1 MNPVAKLGSSSFCI
15 YETTFL
21 NLKVKYADVEGTNMY
36 HVKSFVDSY
45 NAANEEPIME
55 FRRFLEYDEIP
66 QYLRDFYE
74 ISRAGLDGAGSD
86 HYMSYPSKGC
96 GTSSNPNEID
106 HAGLNGVTYDLFDS
120 NNRWNIPNVIVYC
133 YSQLNNTK
141 GYWVRAEILSRF
153 AQRGNS
159 RFAVMVDMLI
169 ASIAENRV
177 EDKKV
182 IIDSLTLQN
191 NQLCKNIKKLTNR
204 FVRNDESYQWA
215 YSLTVKD
222 TPNEDNI
229 ILRSQYLHQD
239 KVKGKKSQEGHIYY
253 VKNLPNGYV
262 FRYCAFP
269 NILDVIES
277 YGGYSLN
284 TQRSTFVIPRD
295 QWNEYK
301 REICFNIRMA
311 LKNTRQDLCW
321 RSDLELDEDIE

>member
-45 NAANEEPIME
+45 NAANEEPIVE
-55 FRRFLEYDEIP
+55 FRHFLEYEGISE
-66 QYLRDFYE
+66 YLCCFYE
-74 ISRAGLDGAGSD
+74 IG
-86 HYMSYPSKGC
+86 
-96 GTSSNPNEID
+96 
-106 HAGLNGVTYDLFDS
+106 HAGISGVGSNTDKTAGPHSEDRHLLDS
-120 NNRWNIPNVIVYC
+120 NNRWNIPNVIVYN
-133 YSQLNNTK
+133 YSNIDNTR
-141 GYWVRAEILSRF
+141 GYWVRGEILSRYS
-153 AQRGNS
+153 QRGNS

-215 YSLTVKD
+215 YSLTVD
-222 TPNEDNI
+222 EDEDEDNVV
-229 ILRSQYLHQD
+229 LHSQYMHQY

-253 VKNLPNGYV
+253 VKNIPNGYV

-269 NILDVIES
+269 NILDVIEP
-277 YGGYSLN
+277 YGGIPVN
-284 TQRSTFVIPRD
+284 NQKSTFNIPKD
-295 QWNEYK
+295 QWNKYK

-321 RSDLELDEDIE
+321 RTDLELDEDIE

>member
-45 NAANEEPIME
+45 NAANEEPIVE
-55 FRRFLEYDEIP
+55 FKNFLRSEGITEY
-66 QYLRDFYE
+66 LHCFYE
-74 ISRAGLDGAGSD
+74 IGRVRIS
-86 HYMSYPSKGC
+86 HP
-96 GTSSNPNEID
+96 TSIKEFN
-106 HAGLNGVTYDLFDS
+106 LFDE
-120 NNRWNIPNVIVYC
+120 NGYWNIPSVITHC
-133 YSQLNNTK
+133 YSQKDNTR
-141 GYWVRAEILSRF
+141 GYWVRAEILSRY

-159 RFAVMVDMLI
+159 RFAAMVDMLI

-262 FRYCAFP
+262 FRYNAYP
-269 NILDVIES
+269 NILDVIEP

>member
-1 MNPVAKLGSSSFCI
+1 MNPVAKLGSSSFSI

-86 HYMSYPSKGC
+86 
-96 GTSSNPNEID
+96 
-106 HAGLNGVTYDLFDS
+106 LFD
-120 NNRWNIPNVIVYC
+120 NNNYWNIPNVIVYC
-133 YSQLNNTK
+133 YSNVDNTR

-204 FVRNDESYQWA
+204 FVRNNESYQWA
-215 YSLTVKD
+215 YSLTVD
-222 TPNEDNI
+222 EDEDEDNVV
-229 ILRSQYLHQD
+229 LHSQYMHQY

-253 VKNLPNGYV
+253 VKNIPNGYV

-269 NILDVIES
+269 NILDVIEP
-277 YGGYSLN
+277 YGGIPVN
-284 TQRSTFVIPRD
+284 NQKSTFNIPKD
-295 QWNEYK
+295 QWNKYK

-321 RSDLELDEDIE
+321 RTDLEMDEDIE

>member
-45 NAANEEPIME
+45 NAANEEPIVE
-55 FRRFLEYDEIP
+55 FKNFLRSEGITEY
-66 QYLRDFYE
+66 LHCFYE
-74 ISRAGLDGAGSD
+74 IGRVRNSHPTLI
-86 HYMSYPSKGC
+86 KEF
-96 GTSSNPNEID
+96 N
-106 HAGLNGVTYDLFDS
+106 LFDE
-120 NNRWNIPNVIVYC
+120 NGYWNIPSVITHC
-133 YSQLNNTK
+133 YSQKDNTR
-141 GYWVRAEILSRF
+141 GYWVRAEILSRY

-159 RFAVMVDMLI
+159 RFAAMVDMLI

-262 FRYCAFP
+262 FRYNAYP
-269 NILDVIES
+269 NILDVIEPH
-277 YGGYSLN
+277 GGYSLN

-321 RSDLELDEDIE
+321 RTDLELDEDIE

>member
-45 NAANEEPIME
+45 NAANEEPIVE
-55 FRRFLEYDEIP
+55 FRKFLQYDNVP
-66 QYLRDFYE
+66 DYLYDFYE
-74 ISRAGLDGAGSD
+74 ISRSRNSAPAVN
-86 HYMSYPSKGC
+86 SKMKENC
-96 GTSSNPNEID
+96 ID
-106 HAGLNGVTYDLFDS
+106 DNGY
-120 NNRWNIPNVIVYC
+120 WNIPNVIVYC
-133 YSQLNNTK
+133 FSNIDNTR
-141 GYWVRAEILSRF
+141 GYWVRAEILSRY

-222 TPNEDNI
+222 TPNEENI

-277 YGGYSLN
+277 YGGYSLI

>member
-74 ISRAGLDGAGSD
+74 ISRAGLDGTGS
-86 HYMSYPSKGC
+86 
-96 GTSSNPNEID
+96 
-106 HAGLNGVTYDLFDS
+106 DLFD
-120 NNRWNIPNVIVYC
+120 NNNYWNIPNVIVYC
-133 YSQLNNTK
+133 YSNVDNTR

-295 QWNEYK
+295 QWNKYK

-321 RSDLELDEDIE
+321 RTDLELDEDIE

>member
-45 NAANEEPIME
+45 NAANEEPIVE
-55 FRRFLEYDEIP
+55 FRHFLEYEGISE
-66 QYLRDFYE
+66 YLCCFYE
-74 ISRAGLDGAGSD
+74 IG
-86 HYMSYPSKGC
+86 
-96 GTSSNPNEID
+96 
-106 HAGLNGVTYDLFDS
+106 HAGNSGVGSNTDKTVGPHSEERHLLDS
-120 NNRWNIPNVIVYC
+120 NNRWNIPNVIVYN
-133 YSQLNNTK
+133 YSNIDNTR
-141 GYWVRAEILSRF
+141 GYWVRAEILSRY

-262 FRYCAFP
+262 FRYNAYP

-295 QWNEYK
+295 QWNQYH

-321 RSDLELDEDIE
+321 RTDLELDEDIE

>member
-1 MNPVAKLGSSSFCI
+1 MNPIAKLGSSSFCI

-86 HYMSYPSKGC
+86 
-96 GTSSNPNEID
+96 
-106 HAGLNGVTYDLFDS
+106 LFD
-120 NNRWNIPNVIVYC
+120 NNNYWNIPNVIVYC
-133 YSQLNNTK
+133 YSNVDNTR

-215 YSLTVKD
+215 YSLTVD
-222 TPNEDNI
+222 EDEDEDNVV
-229 ILRSQYLHQD
+229 LHSQYMHQY

-253 VKNLPNGYV
+253 VKNIPNGYV

-269 NILDVIES
+269 NILDVIEP
-277 YGGYSLN
+277 YGGIPVN
-284 TQRSTFVIPRD
+284 NQKSTFNIPKD
-295 QWNEYK
+295 QWNKYK

-321 RSDLELDEDIE
+321 RTDLEMDEDIE

>member
-1 MNPVAKLGSSSFCI
+1 MNPVAKLGSSSFSI

-55 FRRFLEYDEIP
+55 FKKFIQNDNENRYIPKYLERF
-66 QYLRDFYE
+66 
-74 ISRAGLDGAGSD
+74 S
-86 HYMSYPSKGC
+86 HYMSGPSKGPN
-96 GTSSNPNEID
+96 SSDSKMKENCID
-106 HAGLNGVTYDLFDS
+106 DNGY
-120 NNRWNIPNVIVYC
+120 WNIPHVIVYC

-141 GYWVRAEILSRF
+141 GYWVRAEILSRY
-153 AQRGNS
+153 AQKGNID
-159 RFAVMVDMLI
+159 FAVMVDMLI

-177 EDKKV
+177 EDKKI

-215 YSLTVKD
+215 YSLTVD
-222 TPNEDNI
+222 EDEDEDNVV
-229 ILRSQYLHQD
+229 LHSQYMHQY

-253 VKNLPNGYV
+253 VKNIPNGYV

-269 NILDVIES
+269 NILDVIEP
-277 YGGYSLN
+277 YGGIPVN
-284 TQRSTFVIPRD
+284 NQKSTFNIPKD
-295 QWNEYK
+295 QWNKYK

-321 RSDLELDEDIE
+321 RSDLEMDEDIE

>member
-45 NAANEEPIME
+45 NAANEEPIVE
-55 FRRFLEYDEIP
+55 FRHFLEYEGISE
-66 QYLRDFYE
+66 YLCCFYE
-74 ISRAGLDGAGSD
+74 IG
-86 HYMSYPSKGC
+86 
-96 GTSSNPNEID
+96 
-106 HAGLNGVTYDLFDS
+106 HAGNSGVRSNTDKTIGPHSEERRLLDN

-141 GYWVRAEILSRF
+141 GYWVRGEILSRYS
-153 AQRGNS
+153 QRGNS

-215 YSLTVKD
+215 YSLTVD
-222 TPNEDNI
+222 EDEDEDNVV
-229 ILRSQYLHQD
+229 LHSQYMHQY

-253 VKNLPNGYV
+253 VKNIPNGYV

-269 NILDVIES
+269 NILDVIEP
-277 YGGYSLN
+277 YGGIPVN
-284 TQRSTFVIPRD
+284 NQKSTFNIPKD
-295 QWNEYK
+295 QWNKYK

>member
-45 NAANEEPIME
+45 NAANEEPIVE

-66 QYLRDFYE
+66 QYLRDFHE

-86 HYMSYPSKGC
+86 
-96 GTSSNPNEID
+96 
-106 HAGLNGVTYDLFDS
+106 LFD
-120 NNRWNIPNVIVYC
+120 NNNYWNIPNVIVYC
-133 YSQLNNTK
+133 YSNVDNTR

-321 RSDLELDEDIE
+321 RTDLELDEDIE

>member
-1 MNPVAKLGSSSFCI
+1 MNPVAKLGSSSFSI

-45 NAANEEPIME
+45 NAANEDPIIE
-55 FRRFLEYDEIP
+55 FRKFLQYDKVP
-66 QYLRDFYE
+66 DYLHDFYE
-74 ISRAGLDGAGSD
+74 ISRSQISAPASINKTAAS
-86 HYMSYPSKGC
+86 HH
-96 GTSSNPNEID
+96 EER
-106 HAGLNGVTYDLFDS
+106 HLFDK
-120 NNRWNIPNVIVYC
+120 NGYYNIPNVIVYC
-133 YSQLNNTK
+133 YSNVDNTR
-141 GYWVRAEILSRF
+141 GYWVRAEILSRYS
-153 AQRGNS
+153 QCGNS
-159 RFAVMVDMLI
+159 KFAVLVDMLI
-169 ASIAENRV
+169 ASVAENRV
-177 EDKKV
+177 EDKTV

-222 TPNEDNI
+222 APNEDNI
-229 ILRSQYLHQD
+229 VLRSQYLHQD

-262 FRYCAFP
+262 FRYNAFD
-269 NILDVIES
+269 NILDVIEP

-295 QWNEYK
+295 QWNQYH
-301 REICFNIRMA
+301 REICHSIRMA

-321 RSDLELDEDIE
+321 RTDLELDEDLDE

>member
-1 MNPVAKLGSSSFCI
+1 MGSNTDKTVGPHS
-15 YETTFL
+15 
-21 NLKVKYADVEGTNMY
+21 
-36 HVKSFVDSY
+36 
-45 NAANEEPIME
+45 EE
-55 FRRFLEYDEIP
+55 RHL
-66 QYLRDFYE
+66 L
-74 ISRAGLDGAGSD
+74 
-86 HYMSYPSKGC
+86 
-96 GTSSNPNEID
+96 
-106 HAGLNGVTYDLFDS
+106 DS
-120 NNRWNIPNVIVYC
+120 NNRWNIPNVIVYN
-133 YSQLNNTK
+133 YSNIDNTR
-141 GYWVRAEILSRF
+141 GYWVRAEILSRY

-177 EDKKV
+177 EDKKI

-262 FRYCAFP
+262 FRYNAYP
-269 NILDVIES
+269 NILDVIEP

-321 RSDLELDEDIE
+321 RTDLEMDEDIE

>member
-74 ISRAGLDGAGSD
+74 IGHAGISGVGSD
-86 HYMSYPSKGC
+86 HYMSGPLEGRGPSLN
-96 GTSSNPNEID
+96 SNEID

-120 NNRWNIPNVIVYC
+120 NNRWNIPHVIVYC

-182 IIDSLTLQN
+182 IIDCLTLQN

-295 QWNEYK
+295 QWNKYK

>member
-1 MNPVAKLGSSSFCI
+1 MNPVAKLGSSSFSI

-45 NAANEEPIME
+45 NAANEESIVE
-55 FRRFLEYDEIP
+55 FRKFLQYDNVP
-66 QYLRDFYE
+66 DYLYDFYE
-74 ISRAGLDGAGSD
+74 ISRSRISAPAFN
-86 HYMSYPSKGC
+86 SKMKENC
-96 GTSSNPNEID
+96 ID
-106 HAGLNGVTYDLFDS
+106 DNGY
-120 NNRWNIPNVIVYC
+120 WNIPNVIVYC
-133 YSQLNNTK
+133 YSNIDNTR

-262 FRYCAFP
+262 FRYNAFD

-284 TQRSTFVIPRD
+284 TQRSTFIIPRD
-295 QWNEYK
+295 QWNEYH
-301 REICFNIRMA
+301 REICYSIRMA

-321 RSDLELDEDIE
+321 RTDLELDEDIE

>member
-45 NAANEEPIME
+45 NAANEEPIVE
-55 FRRFLEYDEIP
+55 FRKFLQYDNVP
-66 QYLRDFYE
+66 DYLYDFYE
-74 ISRAGLDGAGSD
+74 IGRSRNSAPASD
-86 HYMSYPSKGC
+86 SKMKENC
-96 GTSSNPNEID
+96 ID
-106 HAGLNGVTYDLFDS
+106 DNGY
-120 NNRWNIPNVIVYC
+120 WNIPNVIVYC
-133 YSQLNNTK
+133 FSNVDNTR

-215 YSLTVKD
+215 YSLTVD
-222 TPNEDNI
+222 EDEDEDNVV
-229 ILRSQYLHQD
+229 LHSQYMHQY

-253 VKNLPNGYV
+253 VKNIPNGYV

-269 NILDVIES
+269 NILDVIEP
-277 YGGYSLN
+277 YGGIPVN
-284 TQRSTFVIPRD
+284 NQKSTFNIPKD
-295 QWNEYK
+295 QWNKYK

-321 RSDLELDEDIE
+321 RTDLELDEDIE

>member
-1 MNPVAKLGSSSFCI
+1 MNPVAKLGSSSFSI

-45 NAANEEPIME
+45 NAANEEPIVE
-55 FRRFLEYDEIP
+55 FRKFLQYDNVP
-66 QYLRDFYE
+66 DYLYDFYE
-74 ISRAGLDGAGSD
+74 IGRSRILAPASD
-86 HYMSYPSKGC
+86 SKMKENC
-96 GTSSNPNEID
+96 ID
-106 HAGLNGVTYDLFDS
+106 DNGY
-120 NNRWNIPNVIVYC
+120 WNIPNVIVYC
-133 YSQLNNTK
+133 FSNIDNTR
-141 GYWVRAEILSRF
+141 GYWVRAEILSRY

-177 EDKKV
+177 EDKKI

-215 YSLTVKD
+215 YSLTVD
-222 TPNEDNI
+222 EDEDEDNVV
-229 ILRSQYLHQD
+229 LHSQYMHQY
-239 KVKGKKSQEGHIYY
+239 KVKGKKSQDGHIYY
-253 VKNLPNGYV
+253 VKNIPNGYV

-269 NILDVIES
+269 NILDVIEP
-277 YGGYSLN
+277 YGGIPVN
-284 TQRSTFVIPRD
+284 NQKSTFNIPKD
-295 QWNEYK
+295 QWNKYK

-311 LKNTRQDLCW
+311 LKNTRHDLCW

>member
-45 NAANEEPIME
+45 NAANEEPIVE
-55 FRRFLEYDEIP
+55 FRKFLQYDNVP
-66 QYLRDFYE
+66 DYLYDFYE
-74 ISRAGLDGAGSD
+74 IGRSRNSASASD
-86 HYMSYPSKGC
+86 SKMKENC
-96 GTSSNPNEID
+96 ID
-106 HAGLNGVTYDLFDS
+106 DNGY
-120 NNRWNIPNVIVYC
+120 WNIPNVIVYC
-133 YSQLNNTK
+133 FSNIDNTR
-141 GYWVRAEILSRF
+141 GYWVRAEILSRY

-262 FRYCAFP
+262 FRYNAYP

-295 QWNEYK
+295 QWNQYH

-321 RSDLELDEDIE
+321 RTDLELDEDIE

>member
-45 NAANEEPIME
+45 NAANEEPIVE
-55 FRRFLEYDEIP
+55 FKKFLQYEGIAEY
-66 QYLRDFYE
+66 LHCLYE
-74 ISRAGLDGAGSD
+74 IGRVRYSD
-86 HYMSYPSKGC
+86 P
-96 GTSSNPNEID
+96 TSIKEFN
-106 HAGLNGVTYDLFDS
+106 LFDE
-120 NNRWNIPNVIVYC
+120 NGYWNIPSIITHC
-133 YSQLNNTK
+133 YSQKDNTR
-141 GYWVRAEILSRF
+141 GYWVRAEILSRY

-159 RFAVMVDMLI
+159 RFAAMVDMLI

-215 YSLTVKD
+215 YSLTVD
-222 TPNEDNI
+222 EDEDEDNVV
-229 ILRSQYLHQD
+229 LHSQYMHQY

-253 VKNLPNGYV
+253 VKNIPNGYV

-269 NILDVIES
+269 NILDVIEP
-277 YGGYSLN
+277 YGGIPVN
-284 TQRSTFVIPRD
+284 NQKSTFNIPKD
-295 QWNEYK
+295 QWNKYK

>member
-66 QYLRDFYE
+66 QYLRDFHE
-74 ISRAGLDGAGSD
+74 ISRAGLDGTGS
-86 HYMSYPSKGC
+86 
-96 GTSSNPNEID
+96 
-106 HAGLNGVTYDLFDS
+106 DLFD
-120 NNRWNIPNVIVYC
+120 NNNYWNIPNVIVYC
-133 YSQLNNTK
+133 YSNVDNTR

-177 EDKKV
+177 EDKKI

-253 VKNLPNGYV
+253 VKNIPNGYV
-262 FRYCAFP
+262 FRYNAYP
-269 NILDVIES
+269 NILDVIEP

-295 QWNEYK
+295 QWNEYH

-321 RSDLELDEDIE
+321 RTDLELDEDIE

>member
-45 NAANEEPIME
+45 NAANEEPIVE
-55 FRRFLEYDEIP
+55 FKNFLRSEGITEY
-66 QYLRDFYE
+66 LHCFYE
-74 ISRAGLDGAGSD
+74 IGRVRIS
-86 HYMSYPSKGC
+86 HP
-96 GTSSNPNEID
+96 TSIKEFN
-106 HAGLNGVTYDLFDS
+106 LFDE
-120 NNRWNIPNVIVYC
+120 NGYWNIPSVITHC
-133 YSQLNNTK
+133 YSQKDNTR

-177 EDKKV
+177 EDKKI

-321 RSDLELDEDIE
+321 RTDLELDEDIE

>member
-86 HYMSYPSKGC
+86 
-96 GTSSNPNEID
+96 
-106 HAGLNGVTYDLFDS
+106 LFD
-120 NNRWNIPNVIVYC
+120 NNNYWNIPNVIVYC
-133 YSQLNNTK
+133 YSNVDNTR

>member
-55 FRRFLEYDEIP
+55 FYKFIQYDNENRNIPKYLERF
-66 QYLRDFYE
+66 
-74 ISRAGLDGAGSD
+74 S
-86 HYMSYPSKGC
+86 HYMPHPLKGC
-96 GTSSNPNEID
+96 GLSSNSN
-106 HAGLNGVTYDLFDS
+106 DLFDS
-120 NNRWNIPNVIVYC
+120 NNHWNIPNVIVYC
-133 YSQLNNTK
+133 YSNIDNTR
-141 GYWVRAEILSRF
+141 GYWVRAEILSRY
-153 AQRGNS
+153 AQKGNID
-159 RFAVMVDMLI
+159 FAVMVDMLI

-215 YSLTVKD
+215 YSLTVD
-222 TPNEDNI
+222 EDEDEDNVT
-229 ILRSQYLHQD
+229 LHSQYMHQY

-253 VKNLPNGYV
+253 VKNIPNGYV

-269 NILDVIES
+269 NILDVIEP
-277 YGGYSLN
+277 YGGN
-284 TQRSTFVIPRD
+284 PVNNQKSTFSIPID
-295 QWNEYK
+295 QWNKYK

-321 RSDLELDEDIE
+321 RTDLEMDEDIQ

>member
-45 NAANEEPIME
+45 NAANEKPIIE
-55 FRRFLEYDEIP
+55 FKHFLEHEGISE
-66 QYLRDFYE
+66 YLCCFYE
-74 ISRAGLDGAGSD
+74 IGRAGISD
-86 HYMSYPSKGC
+86 P
-96 GTSSNPNEID
+96 TSIKEI
-106 HAGLNGVTYDLFDS
+106 NLFDE
-120 NNRWNIPNVIVYC
+120 NGYWNIPSIITYC
-133 YSQLNNTK
+133 YSQKDNTR

-262 FRYCAFP
+262 FRYNAYP
-269 NILDVIES
+269 NILDVIEP

-295 QWNEYK
+295 QWNQYH

-321 RSDLELDEDIE
+321 RTDLELDEDIE

>member
-1 MNPVAKLGSSSFCI
+1 M
-15 YETTFL
+15 
-21 NLKVKYADVEGTNMY
+21 
-36 HVKSFVDSY
+36 
-45 NAANEEPIME
+45 
-55 FRRFLEYDEIP
+55 
-66 QYLRDFYE
+66 
-74 ISRAGLDGAGSD
+74 
-86 HYMSYPSKGC
+86 
-96 GTSSNPNEID
+96 
-106 HAGLNGVTYDLFDS
+106 
-120 NNRWNIPNVIVYC
+120 VIVYN
-133 YSQLNNTK
+133 YSNIDNTR
-141 GYWVRAEILSRF
+141 GYWVRAEILSRY

-177 EDKKV
+177 EDKKI

-262 FRYCAFP
+262 FRYNAYP
-269 NILDVIES
+269 NILDVIEP

-321 RSDLELDEDIE
+321 RTDLEMDEDIE

>member
-45 NAANEEPIME
+45 NAANEEPIVE
-55 FRRFLEYDEIP
+55 FRHFLEYEGITE
-66 QYLRDFYE
+66 YLCCFYE
-74 ISRAGLDGAGSD
+74 IG
-86 HYMSYPSKGC
+86 
-96 GTSSNPNEID
+96 
-106 HAGLNGVTYDLFDS
+106 HAGNSGVRSNTDKTAGPHSEERHLLDS

-141 GYWVRAEILSRF
+141 GYWVRGEILSRYS
-153 AQRGNS
+153 QRGNPE
-159 RFAVMVDMLI
+159 FAVMVDMLI

-215 YSLTVKD
+215 YSLTVD
-222 TPNEDNI
+222 EDEDEDNVV
-229 ILRSQYLHQD
+229 LHSQYMHQY

-253 VKNLPNGYV
+253 VKNIPNGYV

-269 NILDVIES
+269 NILDVIEP
-277 YGGYSLN
+277 YSGTPVN
-284 TQRSTFVIPRD
+284 NQKSTFVIPRD
-295 QWNEYK
+295 QWNEYH

-321 RSDLELDEDIE
+321 RTDLELDEDIE

>member
-1 MNPVAKLGSSSFCI
+1 MNPAAKLGSSSFSI

-21 NLKVKYADVEGTNMY
+21 NLKVKYADVKGTNMY

-55 FRRFLEYDEIP
+55 FYRFIQYDNEYRYIPKYLE
-66 QYLRDFYE
+66 R
-74 ISRAGLDGAGSD
+74 IS
-86 HYMSYPSKGC
+86 HYMSHPSKGC
-96 GTSSNPNEID
+96 GTSSNPD
-106 HAGLNGVTYDLFDS
+106 DLFDS
-120 NNRWNIPNVIVYC
+120 NNHWNIPNVIVYC
-133 YSQLNNTK
+133 YSNIDNTR
-141 GYWVRAEILSRF
+141 GYWVRAEILSRY
-153 AQRGNS
+153 AQKGNID
-159 RFAVMVDMLI
+159 FAVMVDMLI

-269 NILDVIES
+269 NILDVIEP

-295 QWNEYK
+295 QWNEYH

-321 RSDLELDEDIE
+321 RTDLELDADIE

>member
-86 HYMSYPSKGC
+86 
-96 GTSSNPNEID
+96 
-106 HAGLNGVTYDLFDS
+106 LFD
-120 NNRWNIPNVIVYC
+120 NNNYWNIPNVIVYC
-133 YSQLNNTK
+133 YSNVDNTR

-215 YSLTVKD
+215 YSLTVD
-222 TPNEDNI
+222 EDEDEDNVT
-229 ILRSQYLHQD
+229 LHSQYMHQY

-253 VKNLPNGYV
+253 VKNIPNGYV

-269 NILDVIES
+269 NILDVIEP
-277 YGGYSLN
+277 YGGIPVN
-284 TQRSTFVIPRD
+284 NQKSTFSIPKD
-295 QWNEYK
+295 QWNKYK

-321 RSDLELDEDIE
+321 RTDLEMDEDIQ

>member
-45 NAANEEPIME
+45 NAANEEPIVE
-55 FRRFLEYDEIP
+55 FKKFLQYEGIAEY
-66 QYLRDFYE
+66 LHCLYE
-74 ISRAGLDGAGSD
+74 IGRVRIS
-86 HYMSYPSKGC
+86 HP
-96 GTSSNPNEID
+96 TSIKEFN
-106 HAGLNGVTYDLFDS
+106 LFDE
-120 NNRWNIPNVIVYC
+120 NGYWNIPSIITHC
-133 YSQLNNTK
+133 YSQKDNTR
-141 GYWVRAEILSRF
+141 GYWVRAEILSRY

-159 RFAVMVDMLI
+159 RFAAMVDMLI

-262 FRYCAFP
+262 FRYNAYP
-269 NILDVIES
+269 NILDVIEP

-295 QWNEYK
+295 QWNQYH

-321 RSDLELDEDIE
+321 RTDLELDEDIE

>member
-45 NAANEEPIME
+45 NAANEEPIVE
-55 FRRFLEYDEIP
+55 FRKFLQYDNVP
-66 QYLRDFYE
+66 DYLYDFYE
-74 ISRAGLDGAGSD
+74 ICRSRNSATASD
-86 HYMSYPSKGC
+86 SKMKENC
-96 GTSSNPNEID
+96 ID
-106 HAGLNGVTYDLFDS
+106 DNGY
-120 NNRWNIPNVIVYC
+120 WNIPNVIVYC
-133 YSQLNNTK
+133 FSNIDNTR
-141 GYWVRAEILSRF
+141 GYWVRGEILSRF

-177 EDKKV
+177 EDKNV

-215 YSLTVKD
+215 YSLTV
-222 TPNEDNI
+222 NEDEDEDNVV
-229 ILRSQYLHQD
+229 LHSQYMHQY

-253 VKNLPNGYV
+253 VKNTPNGYV
-262 FRYCAFP
+262 FR
-269 NILDVIES
+269 
-277 YGGYSLN
+277 
-284 TQRSTFVIPRD
+284 
-295 QWNEYK
+295 
-301 REICFNIRMA
+301 
-311 LKNTRQDLCW
+311 
-321 RSDLELDEDIE
+321 

>member
-1 MNPVAKLGSSSFCI
+1 MNPVAKLGSSSFSI

-74 ISRAGLDGAGSD
+74 IG
-86 HYMSYPSKGC
+86 
-96 GTSSNPNEID
+96 

-120 NNRWNIPNVIVYC
+120 NNRWNIPHVIVYC

-262 FRYCAFP
+262 FRYNAYP

-295 QWNEYK
+295 QWNKYK

-321 RSDLELDEDIE
+321 RTDLELDEDIE

>member
-45 NAANEEPIME
+45 NAANEEPIVE
-55 FRRFLEYDEIP
+55 FKNFLRSEGITEY
-66 QYLRDFYE
+66 LHCFYE
-74 ISRAGLDGAGSD
+74 IDRVRNS
-86 HYMSYPSKGC
+86 HP
-96 GTSSNPNEID
+96 TSIKEFN
-106 HAGLNGVTYDLFDS
+106 LFDE
-120 NNRWNIPNVIVYC
+120 NGYWNIPSIITHC
-133 YSQLNNTK
+133 YSQKDNTR
-141 GYWVRAEILSRF
+141 GYWVRAEILSRY

-159 RFAVMVDMLI
+159 RFAAMVDMLI

-262 FRYCAFP
+262 FRYNAYP
-269 NILDVIES
+269 NILDVIEP

-295 QWNEYK
+295 QWNEYH

-321 RSDLELDEDIE
+321 RTDLELDEDIE

>member
-45 NAANEEPIME
+45 NAANEDPIIE
-55 FRRFLEYDEIP
+55 FRKFLQYDKVP
-66 QYLRDFYE
+66 DYLHDFYE
-74 ISRAGLDGAGSD
+74 ISRSRNLAPASINKTAAHHGEEQ
-86 HYMSYPSKGC
+86 H
-96 GTSSNPNEID
+96 
-106 HAGLNGVTYDLFDS
+106 LFDK
-120 NNRWNIPNVIVYC
+120 NGYYNIPNVIVYC
-133 YSQLNNTK
+133 YSNVDNTR
-141 GYWVRAEILSRF
+141 GYWVRAEILSRYS
-153 AQRGNS
+153 QCGNS
-159 RFAVMVDMLI
+159 KFAVLVDMLI
-169 ASIAENRV
+169 ASVAENRV

-215 YSLTVKD
+215 YSLTVD
-222 TPNEDNI
+222 EDEDEDNVV
-229 ILRSQYLHQD
+229 LHSQYMHQY

-253 VKNLPNGYV
+253 VKNIPNGYV

-269 NILDVIES
+269 NILDVIEP
-277 YGGYSLN
+277 YCGIPVN
-284 TQRSTFVIPRD
+284 NQKSTFSIPKD
-295 QWNEYK
+295 QWNKYK

-321 RSDLELDEDIE
+321 RTDLEMDEDIQ

>member
-1 MNPVAKLGSSSFCI
+1 MNPVAKLGSSSFSI

-45 NAANEEPIME
+45 NAANEEPIVE
-55 FRRFLEYDEIP
+55 FKKFLQYEGIAEY
-66 QYLRDFYE
+66 LHCLYE
-74 ISRAGLDGAGSD
+74 IGRVRYSD
-86 HYMSYPSKGC
+86 P
-96 GTSSNPNEID
+96 TSTKEI
-106 HAGLNGVTYDLFDS
+106 NLFDE
-120 NNRWNIPNVIVYC
+120 NGYWNIPSIITHC
-133 YSQLNNTK
+133 YSQKDNTR
-141 GYWVRAEILSRF
+141 GYWVRAEILSRY

-159 RFAVMVDMLI
+159 RFAAMVDMLI

-222 TPNEDNI
+222 VPNEDNI

-262 FRYCAFP
+262 FRYNAFP
-269 NILDVIES
+269 NILDVIEP

-295 QWNEYK
+295 QWNQYH

-321 RSDLELDEDIE
+321 RTDLELDEDIE

>member
-55 FRRFLEYDEIP
+55 FKRFLEYDNENRYIP
-66 QYLRDFYE
+66 KYLERFSY
-74 ISRAGLDGAGSD
+74 
-86 HYMSYPSKGC
+86 YMPRPLEGRGPSLN
-96 GTSSNPNEID
+96 SN
-106 HAGLNGVTYDLFDS
+106 DLFDS

-133 YSQLNNTK
+133 YSNIDNTR
-141 GYWVRAEILSRF
+141 GYWVRAEILSRY
-153 AQRGNS
+153 AQKGNID
-159 RFAVMVDMLI
+159 FAVMVDMLI

-215 YSLTVKD
+215 YSLTVD
-222 TPNEDNI
+222 EDEDEDNVV
-229 ILRSQYLHQD
+229 LHSQYMHQY

-253 VKNLPNGYV
+253 VKNIPNGYV

-269 NILDVIES
+269 NILDVIEP
-277 YGGYSLN
+277 YGGIPVN
-284 TQRSTFVIPRD
+284 NQKSTFNIPKD
-295 QWNEYK
+295 QWNKYK

>member
-45 NAANEEPIME
+45 NAANEEPIVE
-55 FRRFLEYDEIP
+55 FRHFLEYEGITE
-66 QYLRDFYE
+66 YLCCFYE
-74 ISRAGLDGAGSD
+74 IG
-86 HYMSYPSKGC
+86 
-96 GTSSNPNEID
+96 
-106 HAGLNGVTYDLFDS
+106 HAGISGMRPNTDKTAGPHSEERHLLDS

-141 GYWVRAEILSRF
+141 GYWVRGEILSRYS
-153 AQRGNS
+153 QRGNPE
-159 RFAVMVDMLI
+159 FAVMVDMLI
-169 ASIAENRV
+169 ASVAENRV

-321 RSDLELDEDIE
+321 RTDLELDEDIE

>member
-1 MNPVAKLGSSSFCI
+1 MNSVAKLGSSSFCI

-45 NAANEEPIME
+45 NAANEEPIVE
-55 FRRFLEYDEIP
+55 FKRFLEYDNENRYIP
-66 QYLRDFYE
+66 KYLERF
-74 ISRAGLDGAGSD
+74 
-86 HYMSYPSKGC
+86 SYYTPRPLEGR
-96 GTSSNPNEID
+96 GPSSNSN
-106 HAGLNGVTYDLFDS
+106 DLFDS

-133 YSQLNNTK
+133 YSNIDNTR
-141 GYWVRAEILSRF
+141 GYWVRAEILSRY
-153 AQRGNS
+153 AQKGNID
-159 RFAVMVDMLI
+159 FAVMVDMLI

-229 ILRSQYLHQD
+229 ILRSQYLHQY

-253 VKNLPNGYV
+253 VKNIPNGYV

-295 QWNEYK
+295 QWNKYK

-321 RSDLELDEDIE
+321 RTDLELDEDIE

>member
-1 MNPVAKLGSSSFCI
+1 MNPVAKLGSSSFSI

-86 HYMSYPSKGC
+86 
-96 GTSSNPNEID
+96 
-106 HAGLNGVTYDLFDS
+106 LFD
-120 NNRWNIPNVIVYC
+120 NNNYWNIPNVIVYC
-133 YSQLNNTK
+133 YSNVDNTR

-215 YSLTVKD
+215 YSLTVD
-222 TPNEDNI
+222 EDEDEDNVV
-229 ILRSQYLHQD
+229 LHSQYMHQY

-253 VKNLPNGYV
+253 VKNIPNGYV

-269 NILDVIES
+269 NILDVIEP
-277 YGGYSLN
+277 YGGIPVN
-284 TQRSTFVIPRD
+284 NQKSTFNIPKD
-295 QWNEYK
+295 QWNKYK

-321 RSDLELDEDIE
+321 RTDLEMDEDIE

>member
-45 NAANEEPIME
+45 NAANEEPIVE
-55 FRRFLEYDEIP
+55 FRKFLQYDNVP
-66 QYLRDFYE
+66 DYLKTLR
-74 ISRAGLDGAGSD
+74 SLLTAAGST
-86 HYMSYPSKGC
+86 SKLKE
-96 GTSSNPNEID
+96 NYID
-106 HAGLNGVTYDLFDS
+106 DNGY
-120 NNRWNIPNVIVYC
+120 WNIPNVIVYC
-133 YSQLNNTK
+133 YSNVDNTR
-141 GYWVRAEILSRF
+141 GYWVRAEILSRYS
-153 AQRGNS
+153 QRGCVL
-159 RFAVMVDMLI
+159 FAAMVDMLI

-177 EDKKV
+177 EDKKI

-215 YSLTVKD
+215 YSLTVD
-222 TPNEDNI
+222 EDEDEDNVV
-229 ILRSQYLHQD
+229 LHSQYMHQY

-253 VKNLPNGYV
+253 VKNIPNGYV

-269 NILDVIES
+269 NILDVIEP
-277 YGGYSLN
+277 YGGTPVN
-284 TQRSTFVIPRD
+284 NQKSTFNIPKD
-295 QWNEYK
+295 QWNKYK

-321 RSDLELDEDIE
+321 RTDLELDEDIE